1 MTVPSFAIR
10 RFRFRFPPSA
20 FAALALALLAAVP
33 AAGEERALEQT
44 FDAASVTAVELENLA
59 GEVTVVA
66 ASGSTGRVAGTVH
79 AEASAGETGAALL
92 DALQVRFDRD
102 GGKLVAR
109 AIYPTER
116 HRRYH
121 YPARASGSG
130 VEDSWLV
137 SWLGGSGSSVTYQ
150 KRQVRVSSTAAS
162 GAATLWADF
171 RIEVP
176 AGVAV
181 TVRNSVGRITSSDV
195 AGDQTLDTASGDIE
209 SKGGRGRVSADTGS
223 GDVTIADHE
232 GDAVADTGSGDVFF
246 ERVRG
251 ANLAA
256 DTGSGDVHL
265 LDCAGE
271 LVADTGSGDIR
282 GRGLTLGRKAWA
294 DTGSGDVR
302 LEGDFSAVRDL
313 RVDTGSGN
321 VVLDVTAAPSVHLV
335 VSTGSGDIQVD
346 LPDMKVRQVKGD
358 FVADIAGA
366 EGKAVI
372 DTGSGDVTIASR

>member
-1 MTVPSFAIR
+1 MFPIR
-10 RFRFRFPPSA
+10 TADHPFRLLTSAA
-20 FAALALALLAAVP
+20 FALTLVAAAP
-33 AAGEERALEQT
+33 AAGEERAVEQT
-44 FDAASVTAVELENLA
+44 FDAGSVSAVELENLA

-66 ASGSTGRVAGTVH
+66 AAGSTGRISGTVH
-79 AEASAGETGAALL
+79 AEASAGETGAALA
-92 DALQVRFDRD
+92 DALQVRFEREN
-102 GGKLVAR
+102 GKLVAR
-109 AIYPTER
+109 ANYPTDR

-121 YPARASGSG
+121 YPARASGSDDD
-130 VEDSWLV
+130 DSWLV
-137 SWLGGSGSSVTYQ
+137 SWLGGSGSQVTYQ
-150 KRQVRVSSTAAS
+150 KRDVRVSSS
-162 GAATLWADF
+162 PSSSAATLWADF

-195 AGDQTLDTASGDIE
+195 AADQVLDTASGDIE
-209 SKGGRGRVSADTGS
+209 SKGGRGKVSADTGS
-223 GDVTIADHE
+223 GDVSVADHE
-232 GDAVADTGSGDVFF
+232 GDALADTGSGDVSF
-246 ERVRG
+246 ERVR
-251 ANLAA
+251 AARLAA
-256 DTGSGDVHL
+256 DTGSGDVRL
-265 LDCAGE
+265 LDCTGE

-313 RVDTGSGN
+313 RIDTGSGN

-346 LPDMKVRQVKGD
+346 LPDMEVRQVRGD
-358 FVADIAGA
+358 FVADIAGG
-366 EGKAVI
+366 EGKGVI

>member
-1 MTVPSFAIR
+1 MNVPSLAIR
-10 RFRFRFPPSA
+10 RSRHLPFA
-20 FAALALALLAAVP
+20 FAALALALLVAAP

-44 FDAASVTAVELENLA
+44 FDAGTVTAVELENLA
-59 GEVTVVA
+59 GEITLVA
-66 ASGSTGRVAGTVH
+66 AAGSTGRIAGTVH
-79 AEASAGETGAALL
+79 AEASAGETGAALV

-109 AIYPTER
+109 ANYPTDR

-121 YPARASGSG
+121 YPARASGSDL
-130 VEDSWLV
+130 EDSWLV
-137 SWLGGSGSSVTYQ
+137 SWLGGIGSSVTYQ
-150 KRQVRVSSTAAS
+150 KRQVRVSSSPS
-162 GAATLWADF
+162 GNAVTLWADF

-181 TVRNSVGRITSSDV
+181 TVRNSVGRIASSGV
-195 AGDQTLDTASGDIE
+195 AADQTLDTASGDIE
-209 SKGGRGRVSADTGS
+209 AKGGRGRLSADTGS
-223 GDVTIADHE
+223 GDVTVSDHE
-232 GDAVADTGSGDVFF
+232 GDAAADTGSGDVSF

-251 ANLAA
+251 AKLAA

-271 LVADTGSGDIR
+271 LLADTGSGDIR
-282 GRGLTLGRKAWA
+282 GRGLTLGRRAHA

-313 RVDTGSGN
+313 RIDTGSGN

-346 LPDMKVRQVKGD
+346 LPDMHVRQVKGD
-358 FVADIAGA
+358 FVADIGSA
-366 EGKAVI
+366 EGKATI
-372 DTGSGDVTIASR
+372 DTGSGDVTVASR